1 MKNKIMQSGFS
12 LVELSVVLTVIGIT
26 LSGALVI
33 ATKKTES
40 DKIEETNYKLDK
52 IENAIDA
59 YLVKNGRLPCAANGS
74 YVETNAA
81 FAFEGFPNES
91 SGSGACS
98 VASFSAGNIYSG
110 IVPTKTLQLA
120 DEFMLD
126 GWGRRISYVVD
137 ARFANNITTNGI
149 CNGGSLSG
157 QKICFK
163 YQPAGGITVKDASGQ
178 NRTTQAVYVL
188 FSSGKNGN
196 GAWKRIGSAT
206 MLAAS
211 LDAGELENAGDDE
224 GAFDTVFI
232 QKDETTTFD
241 DILRYRTKPQIMSDA
256 KTVTDFDL
264 CNQAADAATLCAGSA
279 SATNCTAMATQITA
293 WCLDM

>member
-1 MKNKIMQSGFS
+1 
-12 LVELSVVLTVIGIT
+12 
-26 LSGALVI
+26 LVI

-40 DKIEETNYKLDK
+40 DKIEETNFKLDK
-52 IENAIDA
+52 IEQAIDA
-59 YLVKNGRLPCAANGS
+59 YLALWGRIPCVANGS
-74 YVETNAA
+74 YVEANAA
-81 FAFEGFPNES
+81 FAVQGSPSES
-91 SGSGACS
+91 AGSGVCS
-98 VASFSAGNIYSG
+98 AASFSTGNIYSG

-137 ARFANNITTNGI
+137 ARFANSTTTNGS

-163 YQPAGGITVKDASGQ
+163 YQPAGGITVQDASGQ
-178 NRTTQAVYVL
+178 NRTTEAIYVL
-188 FSSGKNGN
+188 FSNGKNGN
-196 GAWKRIGSAT
+196 GAWTKIGSAT
-206 MLAAS
+206 RLAAS
-211 LDAGELENAGDDE
+211 GDSGELENAGNDE
-224 GAFDTVFI
+224 GAFDAVFV
-232 QKDETTTFD
+232 QKDETTTVD

-264 CNQAADAATLCAGSA
+264 CNQASDAATLCAGSL
-279 SATNCTAMATQITA
+279 SATNCTAMATQITS

>member
-1 MKNKIMQSGFS
+1 MKNKIRQSGFS

-40 DKIEETNYKLDK
+40 DKIAETNFKLDK
-52 IENAIDA
+52 IEQAIDA
-59 YLVKNGRLPCAANGS
+59 YLVQNARIPCPAIGAD
-74 YVETNAA
+74 VETVTAFGTAVAA
-81 FAFEGFPNES
+81 TQ
-91 SGSGACS
+91 S
-98 VASFSAGNIYSG
+98 VGNGVCTMASFSTGNIYSG
-110 IVPTKTLQLA
+110 VVPTKTLQLA

-126 GWGRRISYVVD
+126 AWGRRISYVVD
-137 ARFANNITTNGI
+137 ARFANNTTTNGS

-206 MLAAS
+206 RLAAS

-264 CNQAADAATLCAGSA
+264 CTQASDAATLCAGSA